1 MADVTNVFKATVK
14 ALKSRNKAL
23 SEMSNEDPPS
33 QTTSKREKSD
43 FESRAKELVKTIS
56 RLRDFLLQHR
66 KEYVSSGSL
75 LSIGGSGLSESERDQ
90 IDNDAQEIMK
100 TCKQTIV
107 MFRVE
112 ADRQKAL
119 PQVKEHR
126 NAVMILIE
134 SYLKAICKIYSEQK
148 AVRVKRVVDK
158 KKISKLEPE
167 RKHSQYTRKQ
177 LKKEFAKDHNSTMSD
192 KENISPETDRL
203 QSTRAVIEETPVVEN
218 EDDQITLEEAQMFE
232 LENKTLYEEMNSMVQ
247 EVRQIE
253 GQVVEIAK
261 LQEIFTEKIL
271 EQDVQ
276 INTISNTVVGTT
288 ENIKDANEEIREA
301 IKKKAEFRVWILFF
315 LLVCSLSLLFLD
327 WYNN

>member
-23 SEMSNEDPPS
+23 SEINNEEVS
-33 QTTSKREKSD
+33 TQAAMKKEKSD
-43 FESRAKELVKTIS
+43 FELKAKELVKTIS
-56 RLRDFLLQHR
+56 KLRDFLLQHR

-75 LSIGGSGLSESERDQ
+75 LSVKGSGLSEAERDQ

-134 SYLKAICKIYSEQK
+134 AYLKAICKIYSEQK

-158 KKISKLEPE
+158 KRISKLEPE
-167 RKHSQYTRKQ
+167 RKHNQFTRKQ
-177 LKKEFAKDHNSTMSD
+177 LKKDLGMSDRSQSD
-192 KENISPETDRL
+192 KENIMPGNDISSQASKVAL
-203 QSTRAVIEETPVVEN
+203 EEAHVVEN
-218 EDDQITLEEAQMFE
+218 EDDQITAEEAQMFE
-232 LENKTLYEEMNSMVQ
+232 LENKTLYDEMNSMVQ

-276 INTISNTVVGTT
+276 INSISDSVVGTT

-301 IKKKAEFRVWILFF
+301 MKKKAEFRVWVLFF

-327 WYNN
+327 WYND